1 MLWADEMVIASKER
15 VRKRKMVRRDRV
27 LIVDD
32 AINFEFGRQAVI
44 DWLSGE
50 TESRSN
56 NMVEEERIGSWD
68 LTRVRG

>member
-15 VRKRKMVRRDRV
+15 VRKRKTV

-44 DWLSGE
+44 DWLS
-50 TESRSN
+50 ESRSN

>member
-15 VRKRKMVRRDRV
+15 VRKRKTV

-44 DWLSGE
+44 DWLS
-50 TESRSN
+50 
-56 NMVEEERIGSWD
+56 ERQRAGVIIWWKRKGFG
-68 LTRVRG
+68 VGI

>member
-32 AINFEFGRQAVI
+32 AINFQFGRQAVI
-44 DWLSGE
+44 DWLP
-50 TESRSN
+50 
-56 NMVEEERIGSWD
+56 ERQRAGVIIWWKRKG
-68 LTRVRG
+68 LGVGI